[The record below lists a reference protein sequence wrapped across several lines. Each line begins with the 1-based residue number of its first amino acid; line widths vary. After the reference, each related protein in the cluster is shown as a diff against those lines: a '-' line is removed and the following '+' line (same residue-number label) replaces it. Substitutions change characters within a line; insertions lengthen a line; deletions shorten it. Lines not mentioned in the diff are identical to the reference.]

1 MGAVKALTTLLD
13 IVPGWIW
20 AIVCAALFGWGG
32 INAYRVSAAKTDLAE
47 LKEKYTQD
55 LFVAQEKAAE
65 QTKEMQE
72 KKDAAIA
79 EAEKRAADN
88 KVAAGRA
95 RTELDRLRRTV
106 ASASTSTDP
115 ACKAIADRAAA
126 LGDVFGEC
134 AGELTEVARAADA
147 HASDLRTFQESW
159 PELRAF
165 KDRLTTF
172 TNTLKGTK

>member
-1 MGAVKALTTLLD
+1 MKAFAALMD
-13 IVPGWIW
+13 IVPGWMW
-20 AIVCAALFGWGG
+20 AIVCAGLFGWGG
-32 INAYRVSAAKTDLAE
+32 VNLYRVNSAKAEIAEIKAAQSMALADAVSAAMAE
-47 LKEKYTQD
+47 SERLQK
-55 LFVAQEKAAE
+55 V
-65 QTKEMQE
+65 
-72 KKDAAIA
+72 KDDAIA

-106 ASASTSTDP
+106 ASASTSADP

-165 KDRLTTF
+165 QDRLNSF
-172 TNTLKGTK
+172 TDQLKGKP

>member
-1 MGAVKALTTLLD
+1 MKAIAVLLD

-20 AIVCAALFGWGG
+20 AICCAGLFGWGG
-32 INAYRVSAAKTDLAE
+32 INAYRVNSVKAEIADL
-47 LKEKYTQD
+47 
-55 LFVAQEKAAE
+55 KAAHSMALADAVTNAMAE
-65 QTKEMQE
+65 SERLQKV
-72 KKDAAIA
+72 KDDALA

-95 RTELDRLRRTV
+95 RTELDSLRRAVSGAATG
-106 ASASTSTDP
+106 TDP
-115 ACKAIADRAAA
+115 ACKAIADRAAT

-165 KDRLTTF
+165 QNRLNTF
-172 TNTLKGTK
+172 TNTLKGQP